1 MKRNKKLVASLV
13 VMAVAIT
20 AVVALIL
27 TVVAA
32 REVSSAYDEM
42 VEEELVAATYLVQEM
57 LEDEYDGDWTIE
69 GEEVYKGGVNVQ
81 EEYTATLDE
90 VSQETGIEYTV
101 FYGKTRRITT
111 IFDNS
116 TGKRLVGTDAGD
128 AVISAVLNKGGSYLA
143 SGNITINGMKYYG
156 YYFPMK
162 NSDGSVV
169 GMVFS
174 GREADSVN
182 AHIRSIIIMMVVI
195 AAVLLIITVVAGMLM
210 SKKYSSIMAGIA
222 KNLED
227 LANGELGIQVDEA
240 ALAQKNEL
248 GTIGESAKTLA
259 TKLHD
264 VISTSKDLS
273 NQVSNAGD
281 ELSDS
286 ASQASQAS
294 SQVTEAV
301 DEISKG
307 AVSQAESVET
317 SAHNA
322 SDIGENVDS
331 INNVIDELSGRTSEM
346 KATCDSAMDAMKQLL
361 AQNANVVKS
370 MQAIQAQISAT
381 NDAVKDIAEASQII
395 TDISSQ
401 TNLLSLNASI
411 EAARAGEAGRGF
423 AVVASEI
430 GSLAD
435 QSGSAAVKISE
446 IVKNLVEESSKS
458 VATIEELNSGFA
470 EQNKQLDATNSDMH
484 TMADGVN
491 EVAAETNEIA
501 GQVRNL
507 NEAKESLV
515 NIIQDLSAV
524 SQENAAATEETNA
537 SMEELNAT
545 FEVISNSAHDLKSLA
560 TQLDEQISFFK
571 L

>member
-156 YYFPMK
+156 YYLPMK

-264 VISTSKDLS
+264 VISTS
-273 NQVSNAGD
+273 
-281 ELSDS
+281 
-286 ASQASQAS
+286 
-294 SQVTEAV
+294 
-301 DEISKG
+301 
-307 AVSQAESVET
+307 
-317 SAHNA
+317 
-322 SDIGENVDS
+322 
-331 INNVIDELSGRTSEM
+331 
-346 KATCDSAMDAMKQLL
+346 
-361 AQNANVVKS
+361 
-370 MQAIQAQISAT
+370 
-381 NDAVKDIAEASQII
+381 
-395 TDISSQ
+395 
-401 TNLLSLNASI
+401 
-411 EAARAGEAGRGF
+411 
-423 AVVASEI
+423 
-430 GSLAD
+430 
-435 QSGSAAVKISE
+435 
-446 IVKNLVEESSKS
+446 
-458 VATIEELNSGFA
+458 
-470 EQNKQLDATNSDMH
+470 
-484 TMADGVN
+484 
-491 EVAAETNEIA
+491 
-501 GQVRNL
+501 
-507 NEAKESLV
+507 
-515 NIIQDLSAV
+515 
-524 SQENAAATEETNA
+524 
-537 SMEELNAT
+537 
-545 FEVISNSAHDLKSLA
+545 
-560 TQLDEQISFFK
+560 
-571 L
+571 